1 MNSFFEK
8 CKTAFSNVWMN
19 IKLFFGKTG
28 SSIKKIFISLKLKII
43 SKNMELKKARTEK
56 DKNRQLKKEEKAQK
70 RAEKL
75 RKKHEQAEERKARLK
90 SKGPR
95 IFRTFLNIFD
105 VIFEVI
111 FSCGL
116 FFCIRPEL
124 LNFKNKQSYF
134 EQFDFDS
141 AKLIFL
147 GKLLPETEE
156 VSNLAIFIIIS
167 IFATYLIYKIVFSL
181 VTANGINKLIS
192 ILLTVITLI
201 SVFLVKDKFLIFLI
215 LYVLLFATFQ
225 FSCGFDFKVCR
236 TKFLIFI
243 CSAFVFYVLILLS
256 LDEYFKRFA
265 FLLISEMKLP
275 IKWF

>member
-167 IFATYLIYKIVFSL
+167 IFAAYLIYKIVFSL

-236 TKFLIFI
+236 TKVLIFI
-243 CSAFVFYVLILLS
+243 CSAFIFYVLILLS
-256 LDEYFKRFA
+256 LDEYFRRFA

>member
-1 MNSFFEK
+1 M
-8 CKTAFSNVWMN
+8 
-19 IKLFFGKTG
+19 
-28 SSIKKIFISLKLKII
+28 
-43 SKNMELKKARTEK
+43 
-56 DKNRQLKKEEKAQK
+56 
-70 RAEKL
+70 
-75 RKKHEQAEERKARLK
+75 
-90 SKGPR
+90 
-95 IFRTFLNIFD
+95 
-105 VIFEVI
+105 I

-167 IFATYLIYKIVFSL
+167 IFAAYLIYKIVFSL

-236 TKFLIFI
+236 TKVLIFI
-243 CSAFVFYVLILLS
+243 CSAFIFYVLILLS
-256 LDEYFKRFA
+256 LDEYFRRFA